1 MKRIVAD
8 VENLLESSMPWTR
21 DCTQEWI
28 GQLEN
33 RLEDIDYYLAQ
44 TIRWCEDNNIYDDQM
59 VFACAVMT
67 VVWVS
72 HMRGEPL
79 SKREALEIV
88 GISDADSVEDDEYCL
103 GEQFHD
109 YDHEELLA
117 AVVSKF

>member
-1 MKRIVAD
+1 MKRIVAG
-8 VENLLESSMPWTR
+8 VENLLESNMPWTR
-21 DCTQEWI
+21 DRTQEWI

>member
-1 MKRIVAD
+1 MTYW
-8 VENLLESSMPWTR
+8 SR
-21 DCTQEWI
+21 DRTQEWI

-33 RLEDIDYYLAQ
+33 RLEDIDYYLNQ
-44 TIRWCEDNNIYDDQM
+44 TIEWCETNDIYDDQM

-79 SKREALEIV
+79 SRREALEIV
-88 GISDADSVEDDEYCL
+88 GIADADTVDDYEYNL
-103 GEQFHD
+103 VDEFHD

-117 AVVSKF
+117 AVVSRFH

>member
-1 MKRIVAD
+1 VG
-8 VENLLESSMPWTR
+8 VEKVLEFNMAWTR
-21 DCTQEWI
+21 DRTQEWI
-28 GQLEN
+28 SQLEN
-33 RLEDIDYYLAQ
+33 RLEDIDYYLNQ
-44 TIRWCEDNNIYDDQM
+44 TVEWCETNEIYDDQM

-88 GISDADSVEDDEYCL
+88 GVVDAEEVDDDEYSL
-103 GEQFHD
+103 GEEFQD

-117 AVVSKF
+117 AVVSRFY